1 MTEPRRLAVIRD
13 YDGLHQA
20 VKARVEELG
29 VTRMNL
35 DEYAK
40 LQPGYSGKLFATIP
54 AKRLGQSLGP
64 VVQTLGLEL
73 WVMVAEERPRI
84 TESVVEGRKK
94 RPVRN
99 TDVHGLASM
108 PWVQTIQRE
117 YLSKVMKKHAR
128 KAGRIGGANSRKYM
142 SKRQASRL
150 ARKAAKARWRR
161 ARAQGT
167 SPAAAQPAPAPAI

>member
-35 DEYAK
+35 DAYAK

-73 WVMVAEERPRI
+73 WVMVAVERPRI
-84 TESVVEGRKK
+84 IESVVEGRKK
-94 RPVRN
+94 RPVRSA
-99 TDVHGLASM
+99 DVQGLASM
-108 PWVQTIQRE
+108 PWIKTIQDE
-117 YLSKVMKKHAR
+117 YLRKVNDNA
-128 KAGRIGGANSRKYM
+128 
-142 SKRQASRL
+142 
-150 ARKAAKARWRR
+150 
-161 ARAQGT
+161 
-167 SPAAAQPAPAPAI
+167 